1 MAQANITTTEAAAF
15 VPEIWANEALD
26 ILRSNIV
33 MAPLVT
39 KDTDLAAAQVG
50 DTLHIPFVDT
60 LKANDKK
67 ANTPVT
73 LQTATATDTT
83 VKLDKHKEATILVED
98 FARTVAQPVLMNSY
112 QRAQIVALAE
122 AVETDLI
129 GTYSAFSGSVGTA
142 GTDLDAATLRAV
154 NKKFTD
160 NKAPRGNRHLLI
172 STKDSAALQADASLQ
187 NFFAFNEGARGD
199 ISNGLIASNI
209 YGLQLHESQLVP
221 EVAGAA
227 EGDPA
232 TTNNFAFDPGA
243 VILASRPLAAAPVGT
258 GVAQAAVTDPA
269 SGIVLRVSMSYNPDQ
284 LGVQI
289 TYDVLY
295 GVAKLRDALG
305 FAVLA

>member
-1 MAQANITTTEAAAF
+1 MANITTTEGDAF
-15 VPEIWANEALD
+15 IPEIWANEALE

-39 KDTDLAAAQVG
+39 KDSELSAAQVG
-50 DTLHIPFVDT
+50 DTLHIPFVGT

-67 ANTPVT
+67 ENSPVT
-73 LQTATATDTT
+73 LQAATATDTT

-98 FARTVAQPVLMNSY
+98 FARTVAQPTLMTSY
-112 QRAQIVALAE
+112 QQAQIVALAE
-122 AVETDLI
+122 AVESDLI
-129 GTYSAFSGSVGTA
+129 ATSSTFSGSLGTA

-160 NKAPRGNRHLLI
+160 NKVARGNRHLLI

-187 NFFAFNEGARGD
+187 NFFAFNESARGD

-209 YGLQLHESQLVP
+209 YGLSLHESQLVP
-221 EVAGAA
+221 EVKGAA
-227 EGDPA
+227 DTDPT

-243 VILASRPLAAAPVGT
+243 VILASRPLAAAPVGS
-258 GVAQAAVTDPA
+258 GAAQAAVTDPA
-269 SGIVLRVSMSYNPDQ
+269 SGLVLRVTMSYSPDQ

-295 GVAKLRDALG
+295 GVAKLRDEKG
-305 FAVLA
+305 FTVLA